1 MRIFSLHNSAGLL
14 LACAG
19 HAFLLWLALSQ
30 FRSAPI
36 WHAVIWPPHAWVFSL
51 LLLAP
56 LAQWRWLASGL
67 ILTEVVTHNLVVGTP
82 WSGGLAFS
90 LINLVQAGVPA
101 FVLKHHANRPFQSLR
116 DLLLFLVL
124 VLVAVS
130 PLTSLAGCYT
140 NSFFFGTTCD
150 MSSAWQWWITNAVSL
165 ITLAPAMVLIV
176 GLPHSLERHRWQTR
190 IAETLTV
197 LLVVLLLAQWIF
209 LRPPNPNP
217 LFVSFAYLSIPVLI
231 WAALRVG
238 PALTALGT
246 LLITAISIL
255 ATHDGMGPFASTG
268 ISTDIAI
275 LRLQTFLGMMA
286 GCSLLVSVLTE
297 DLRQMERLH
306 ALKERN
312 MELEGLLRHGSRQ
325 IHNHLCGIDRQAMAL
340 QKQLAGSAP
349 EMIAS
354 ITTLQDHRH
363 HALRLLTALAQ
374 YVGIGEKPAQRLPV
388 DMMQMLDNLREE
400 YDEELTRLAAR
411 LEFGELPPCLGNPEQ
426 LHEIF
431 SQLLDNAIRY
441 RAPDR
446 ALHIQIKAEGYEDH
460 VTYIVEDNGRGISS
474 DMQKTLWQPFHP
486 GATPLEGSHIGLATA
501 RRLTDL
507 NRGTI
512 RLASAPGLGSRFYVT
527 LPLVPRT

>member
-1 MRIFSLHNSAGLL
+1 MRVFSLQNPAGLL

-19 HAFLLWLALSQ
+19 HALLLWLALSQ

-56 LAQWRWLASGL
+56 LAQWRWLAPGL
-67 ILTEVVTHNLVVGTP
+67 VLTEVVTHNLVVGTP
-82 WSGGLAFS
+82 WSGGLAFA

-101 FVLKHHANRPFQSLR
+101 FVLKHHANQPFQSLR

-130 PLTSLAGCYT
+130 PWTSLAGCYT
-140 NSFFFGTTCD
+140 NSFFFGTACD

-176 GLPHSLERHRWQTR
+176 GLPQGPERHRWQTQ
-190 IAETLTV
+190 IAETITV
-197 LLVVLLLAQWIF
+197 LLITVLLAQWIF
-209 LRPPNPNP
+209 QRPPTNNP
-217 LFVSFAYLSIPVLI
+217 LLVSLAYLGIPVLI

-246 LLITAISIL
+246 LLITVISIQ
-255 ATHDGMGPFASTG
+255 ATHAGLGPFADTG

-297 DLRQMERLH
+297 DLRRMERLRT
-306 ALKERN
+306 LKERN

-325 IHNHLCGIDRQAMAL
+325 IHNHLNGIGRQASAL
-340 QKQLAGSAP
+340 QNQLAGATSDEIVAL
-349 EMIAS
+349 
-354 ITTLQDHRH
+354 TTLQDHRQ
-363 HALRLLTALAQ
+363 HALKLLEALTQ
-374 YVGIGEKPAQRLPV
+374 YVGVGEKTVQRLNV
-388 DMMQMLDNLREE
+388 DMMQMLGTLREE
-400 YDEELTRLAAR
+400 YDEELERLAAHID
-411 LEFGELPPCLGNPEQ
+411 LGELPPCFGNPEQ

-431 SQLLDNAIRY
+431 SQLIENAIRY
-441 RAPDR
+441 RAADR
-446 ALHIQIKAEGYEDH
+446 ALYIQIKAEVYENH
-460 VTYIVEDNGRGISS
+460 ITYIIEDNGRGISAET
-474 DMQKTLWQPFHP
+474 QKNLWQPFHH
-486 GATPLEGSHIGLATA
+486 GAMPPEDSHIGLATA
-501 RRLTDL
+501 RRLTEL
-507 NRGTI
+507 NHGTM

-527 LPLVPRT
+527 LPPVTRT